1 MLRSIVILNFGLQY
15 CALYTHTKRE
25 ACFMI
30 IFFICLTILILG
42 YKFYSPFVEKQAG
55 MDTTVDTPQKR
66 FSEGVDYVAIHPVR
80 AFLIQ
85 FLNIAGVGPIFGP
98 ILGALYGP
106 VALVWIVLGNVLGGA
121 VHDFFSGV
129 MSIKEDGK
137 SLPEIAGHYYNV
149 VFKGFMLIFTAML
162 LFFVGVV
169 FIMSPAGLLSNLD
182 VFEGTFFANNTF
194 WVLAIL
200 AYYFLATLLPI
211 DKIITKFY
219 PLFGLLMIVM
229 TTLIAGALLLD
240 APHLPVAGDFL
251 AYFEADH
258 AHDFLEPNPDGLPTW
273 PLLFITIT
281 CGAIS
286 GFHSTQAPIIA
297 RCLTNEKYVRPV
309 YYGAMM
315 CEGIVGCVWALAGI
329 AAFPEGYAGLKA
341 LLDQGGPGLVV
352 NHVANS
358 YLGVMGGIM
367 AIIAVAVFPIT
378 SGDTAFR
385 SLRLTVVDA
394 FNIPQSLRNRLLLAV
409 PILTIA
415 FFMTKLDFSV
425 IWRYFAFSNMLLS
438 TSVLWLAT
446 KYLFDRRAFH
456 WITSI
461 PAVIATG
468 VTLSYIMTAAIGFNL
483 SADLGKPIGAA
494 VVVIGLVGLVFV
506 HSKHKKLDVA

>member
-1 MLRSIVILNFGLQY
+1 
-15 CALYTHTKRE
+15 
-25 ACFMI
+25 MI
-30 IFFICLTILILG
+30 IFFICITLLILG

-55 MDTTVDTPQKR
+55 IDPTARTPQVR
-66 FSEGVDYVAIHPVR
+66 FEEGVDYVAIHPAK

-106 VALVWIVLGNVLGGA
+106 IALVWIVLGNILGGA
-121 VHDFFSGV
+121 VHDYFSGV

-149 VFKGFMLIFTAML
+149 FFKAVMLIFTAML

-169 FIMSPAGLLSNLD
+169 FIMSPAGLLSNLSY
-182 VFEGTFFANNTF
+182 FEGTFLAGNTF
-194 WVLAIL
+194 WVLVIL
-200 AYYFLATLLPI
+200 GYYLLATLLPI
-211 DKIITKFY
+211 DKIITKLY
-219 PLFGLLMIVM
+219 PIFGLLMIVM
-229 TTLIAGALLLD
+229 TSLIALALLFN
-240 APHLPVAGDFL
+240 APHLPIAGDFFG
-251 AYFEADH
+251 YFNADH
-258 AHDFLEPNPDGLPTW
+258 YSHDFLEPNADGLPVW
-273 PLLFITIT
+273 PLLFMTIT

-329 AAFPEGYAGLKA
+329 AAFPEGYSELKA

-352 NHVANS
+352 NHIANS
-358 YLGVMGGIM
+358 YLGAFGGVM

-385 SLRLTVVDA
+385 SLRLTLVDA
-394 FNIPQSLRNRLLLAV
+394 FNIPQNLRNRLLLAV
-409 PILTIA
+409 PILIIA
-415 FFMTKLDFSV
+415 YFMTKLDFSL

-446 KYLFDRRAFH
+446 KFLFDRGTFH
-456 WITSI
+456 WVVSL
-461 PAVIATG
+461 PAVIGTS
-468 VTLSYIMTAAIGFNL
+468 VTVSYIMTAGIGF
-483 SADLGKPIGAA
+483 SMPSEYAKPIGIVVGVISLILLIMSHNKRSTVA
-494 VVVIGLVGLVFV
+494 V
-506 HSKHKKLDVA
+506 SP

>member
-1 MLRSIVILNFGLQY
+1 LL
-15 CALYTHTKRE
+15 
-25 ACFMI
+25 
-30 IFFICLTILILG
+30 LG

-55 MDTTVDTPQKR
+55 IDPAAITPQTR
-66 FSEGVDYVAIHPVR
+66 FNEGVDYVAIHPVK

-85 FLNIAGVGPIFGP
+85 FLNIAGIGPIFGP

-121 VHDFFSGV
+121 VHDYFSGV

-149 VFKGFMLIFTAML
+149 VFKGFMLVFTAML

-182 VFEGTFFANNTF
+182 AFKGTFLANNTF
-194 WVLAIL
+194 WVLVIL

-219 PLFGLLMIVM
+219 PIFGLLMIVM
-229 TTLIAGALLLD
+229 TSMIAIALLID
-240 APHLPVAGDFL
+240 APHLPMAGDFW
-251 AYFEADH
+251 AYFETDH
-258 AHDFLEPNPDGLPTW
+258 GHDFLAPNSEGLPTW

-315 CEGIVGCVWALAGI
+315 CEGMVACVWALAGI
-329 AAFPEGYAGLKA
+329 AAFPDGYAGLKA
-341 LLDQGGPGLVV
+341 ILDQGGPGLVV
-352 NHVANS
+352 SHITNS
-358 YLGVMGGIM
+358 YLGVFGGIM

-385 SLRLTVVDA
+385 SLRLTLVDA
-394 FNIPQSLRNRLLLAV
+394 FNIPQSVRNRLLLAV
-409 PILTIA
+409 PILAIA
-415 FFMTKLDFSV
+415 YFMTKLDFTL

-446 KYLFDRRAFH
+446 KYLFDRGSFH

-461 PAVIATG
+461 PAVIATAI
-468 VTLSYIMTAAIGFNL
+468 TLSYIMTAAIGFNL
-483 SADLGKPIGAA
+483 SSDWGKPIG
-494 VVVIGLVGLVFV
+494 VIIGVIGLLLLVFV
-506 HSKHKKLDVA
+506 DRKHKLDIA

>member
-1 MLRSIVILNFGLQY
+1 
-15 CALYTHTKRE
+15 
-25 ACFMI
+25 MI

-55 MDTTVDTPQKR
+55 IDPTVDTPQKR
-66 FSEGVDYVAIHPVR
+66 FSEGVDYVAIHPVK

-98 ILGALYGP
+98 ILGAMYGP

-121 VHDFFSGV
+121 VHDYFSGV

-182 VFEGTFFANNTF
+182 VFEGTILGNNTF

-200 AYYFLATLLPI
+200 AYYFLATMLPI
-211 DKIITKFY
+211 DKIITKLY
-219 PLFGLLMIVM
+219 PAFGLLMIVM
-229 TTLIAGALLLD
+229 TTLVAVSLLIN
-240 APHLPVAGDFL
+240 APHLPVTGDIF
-251 AYFEADH
+251 AYFTTDH
-258 AHDFLEPNPDGLPTW
+258 AHDFLEPNPDGLPIW
-273 PLLFITIT
+273 PLLFVTIT

-309 YYGAMM
+309 YYGAMV
-315 CEGIVGCVWALAGI
+315 CEGVVGCVWALAGI
-329 AAFPEGYAGLKA
+329 AAFPEGYAGLKVM
-341 LLDQGGPGLVV
+341 LEQGGPGFVV
-352 NHVANS
+352 NHIANS
-358 YLGVMGGIM
+358 YLGVLGGIM
-367 AIIAVAVFPIT
+367 AIVAVAVFPIT

-385 SLRLTVVDA
+385 SLRLTMVDA
-394 FNIPQSLRNRLLLAV
+394 FNIPQSLRNRLLLAI

-415 FFMTKLDFSV
+415 YFMTKLDFSL

-438 TSVLWLAT
+438 CSVLWLAT
-446 KYLFDRRAFH
+446 KYLFDRGTFH
-456 WITSI
+456 WIASI
-461 PAVIATG
+461 PAVITSG
-468 VTLSYIMTAAIGFNL
+468 ITLSYISTAAIGLNL
-483 SADLGKPIGAA
+483 SSDLGQPIGVA
-494 VVVIGLVGLVFV
+494 VVVIGLIALVVV
-506 HSKHKKLDVA
+506 HSKHSVKTVS